1 MSASLRVYLCLLAS
15 LALGWLVLQ
24 LRTTG
29 AGWPEPDLLLA
40 GAIAL
45 YIGSHGVRMLRLGLL
60 TLDQRDKALA
70 LVCAH
75 ALTAF
80 PSALIPFK
88 IGEILRLAAFRHVF
102 GQWGKA
108 LAVWLAERFGDVL
121 VLAACILALYLLDV
135 RLPESMRWVFLL
147 FVLTSVFGLLGLFA
161 VATTFVYLNRHL
173 VLASHSTRG
182 LRLLRASHAV
192 RHLELNIQRSVEGRM
207 SGLLLLSIL
216 TWALEIAA
224 FALFAHRFA
233 DNAPDAGAMFASGLL
248 ASLPGGAAGAG
259 AFGMIQT
266 FALAALTLAF
276 LAALLLALRLR
287 IERP

>member
-1 MSASLRVYLCLLAS
+1 MNVAMRVYLCLLA
-15 LALGWLVLQ
+15 ALVSGWLVLQ
-24 LRTTG
+24 VVGDG
-29 AGWPEPDLLLA
+29 AAWPEPDLLLA

-45 YIGSHGVRMLRLGLL
+45 YAGSHGVRMLRLGLL

-70 LVCAH
+70 LASAH
-75 ALTAF
+75 ALTSF

-88 IGEILRLAAFRHVF
+88 IGEILRLASFRHVY

-108 LAVWLAERFGDVL
+108 LAVWLAERFGDIL
-121 VLAACILALYLLDV
+121 VLAACILALYVLDV

-147 FVLTSVFGLLGLFA
+147 FVLASVFGLLCLFA

-173 VLASHSTRG
+173 VLASHSTHG

-192 RHLELNIQRSVEGRM
+192 RHLELSIQRSVEGRM

-216 TWALEIAA
+216 VWALEIAA

-233 DNAPDAGAMFASGLL
+233 DSAPDAGAMFASGLL
-248 ASLPGGAAGAG
+248 ASLPGGAASSG
-259 AFGMIQT
+259 AFGLIQS
-266 FALAALTLAF
+266 FALVALTLVF
-276 LAALLLALRLR
+276 LAGLLLALRLR
-287 IERP
+287 IERS